1 MSEEEDPESRRTL
14 LRTGSAFED
23 RAAYSRALRIGN
35 RILVSGTADIGP
47 NGVALRAGE
56 YEQTVAA
63 IALALDAIRQLGGT
77 PEDVVRTRVLL
88 AAGAD
93 WEGPVRAHG
102 EAFAGI
108 NPANTTL
115 YVYGFVPSGVL
126 VEVEVEAEIDPARPS
141 S

>member
-1 MSEEEDPESRRTL
+1 MSREREDTRRK
-14 LRTGSAFED
+14 LRTGSPFEE
-23 RAAYSRALRIGN
+23 RAAYSRAVRVGY
-35 RILVSGTADIGP
+35 RILTSATADLVSDGSV
-47 NGVALRAGE
+47 GHAGE

-63 IALALDAIRQLGGT
+63 IALALDAVRRLGGR

-88 AAGAD
+88 AANAD

-115 YVYGFVPSGVL
+115 YVHGFVPPGVL
-126 VEVEVEAEIDPARPS
+126 VEVELEAEVDPARPS
-141 S
+141 G